1 MIRTS
6 TIALTAAILALGACQ
21 PEKPSEPTATEQSA
35 TAETPVTAPA
45 TASVDPAASAY
56 LAGADKVFALLADSK
71 DLAAVEAVKP
81 QVTAIYTEMAAPAAT
96 LKAMTP
102 EQRAIAFGSEAAKAD
117 ILNKVGATLS
127 GHSYNPETLQAVGA
141 LIDQMPEMD

>member
-1 MIRTS
+1 
-6 TIALTAAILALGACQ
+6 
-21 PEKPSEPTATEQSA
+21 
-35 TAETPVTAPA
+35 
-45 TASVDPAASAY
+45 
-56 LAGADKVFALLADSK
+56 
-71 DLAAVEAVKP
+71 
-81 QVTAIYTEMAAPAAT
+81 MAAPAAT